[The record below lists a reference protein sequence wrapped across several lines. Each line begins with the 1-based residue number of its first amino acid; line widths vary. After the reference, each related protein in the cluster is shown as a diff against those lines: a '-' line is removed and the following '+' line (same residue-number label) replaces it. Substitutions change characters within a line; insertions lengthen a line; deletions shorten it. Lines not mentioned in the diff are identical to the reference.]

1 MEEEDLVRIHPAS
14 INCQFHVFPWNFE
27 ELSVGVTHRSGVG
40 VGVCIQDGQLQ
51 CLVWVLKKK
60 LNLE

>member
-1 MEEEDLVRIHPAS
+1 VEEGDLVKIHPAS
-14 INCQFHVFPWNFE
+14 INCQFHVFPWSFE
-27 ELSVGVTHRSGVG
+27 ELGAGMTHRSG